1 MTGKVK
7 WVILTYG
14 LLKENCLQKLF
25 FNKFIE
31 MSCRQETIVS
41 VETNHKLEPSFFATA
56 ICISFIQFLGGL
68 RVHSNVL
75 IGIVVLAIYLV
86 RL

>member
-1 MTGKVK
+1 MVS
-7 WVILTYG
+7 

-31 MSCRQETIVS
+31 MPCRQETIVS
-41 VETNHKLEPSFFATA
+41 VEANLKLEPRFPCYSHIAYPSF
-56 ICISFIQFLGGL
+56 QLLGGL